1 MENKEKEKYYTPSIE
16 EFHVGFECETIDKD
30 ACMEEFGKEQDFRVC
45 FNEIYV
51 PKKIWKSVVFD
62 DKMCS
67 RIEFYKLNTSWLESD
82 FRVKYLDREDIESFG
97 FKKRL
102 KDEWIGWKDYALD
115 TISGEIPYF
124 LSATIHIPIMD
135 DCYKIYLHRYLDDDT
150 KLETRINEGESELVY
165 KGTIKNKSELSRLL
179 KQLSII

>member
-1 MENKEKEKYYTPSIE
+1 MEKEKYYTPSIE
-16 EFHVGFECETIDKD
+16 EFHVGFECEWQCKIRKGTWNKQICDQD
-30 ACMEEFGKEQDFRVC
+30 LVNIAYSTHEHADEEEPFSEQ
-45 FNEIYV
+45 
-51 PKKIWKSVVFD
+51 
-62 DKMCS
+62 
-67 RIEFYKLNTSWLESD
+67 
-82 FRVKYLDREDIESFG
+82 FRVKYLDSSDIESFG

-124 LSATIHIPIMD
+124 LSATIHIPRMD

-150 KLETRINEGESELVY
+150 KLETRINEGESELVF
-165 KGTIKNKSELSRLL
+165 KGKIKNRGELIRLL